1 MLRCGGSWHGSHSE
15 LFTVSETPERGKPP
29 AAAALAHKEFFEEV
43 FVAAVRGSN
52 SIKSQLRGNTSL
64 KCLLKNDPAEA

>member
-29 AAAALAHKEFFEEV
+29 AAAALTHKEFFEEV
-43 FVAAVRGSN
+43 FVAAV
-52 SIKSQLRGNTSL
+52 
-64 KCLLKNDPAEA
+64 

>member
-43 FVAAVRGSN
+43 FVAAV
-52 SIKSQLRGNTSL
+52 
-64 KCLLKNDPAEA
+64 

>member
-15 LFTVSETPERGKPP
+15 LFTVSESPERGKPP
-29 AAAALAHKEFFEEV
+29 AAAARVHKDFFEEV

-52 SIKSQLRGNTSL
+52 SIKSQERGNTSL
-64 KCLLKNDPAEA
+64 KMAPQK